1 MQCSI
6 MLSTSGRETHL
17 TSSKSM
23 NFLFILGRA
32 GEVLEVAENPKE
44 MWIVALYP
52 IKKIKC

>member
-32 GEVLEVAENPKE
+32 GEVLEVAENPME
-44 MWIVALYP
+44 MWIVALYA